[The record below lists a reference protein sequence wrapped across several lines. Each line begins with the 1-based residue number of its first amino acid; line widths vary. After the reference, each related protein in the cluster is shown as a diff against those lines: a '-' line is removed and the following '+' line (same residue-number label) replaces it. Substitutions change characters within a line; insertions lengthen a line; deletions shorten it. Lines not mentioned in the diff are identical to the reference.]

1 MNEKSLIIYFSRKG
15 NNYSTQ
21 GIKYIEIG
29 NTEVI
34 AKYIKEFTN
43 ADLFKVETVKEYPED
58 YMECTQVAQEEIDS
72 NARPELKEYLKDIS
86 EYDTI
91 YIGCPNWWGRM
102 PLAIYSALEGLDFSD
117 KTIKPFVTH
126 EGGGLGSAENELK
139 NLCKGATIQ
148 KGLSIRGSNVESSK
162 NTVKKW
168 IN

>member
-43 ADLFKVETVKEYPED
+43 ADLFKVETVKDYPED

-72 NARPELKEYLKDIS
+72 NTRPELKEYLKILVNMILYIS
-86 EYDTI
+86 DVQ
-91 YIGCPNWWGRM
+91 IGG
-102 PLAIYSALEGLDFSD
+102 
-117 KTIKPFVTH
+117 
-126 EGGGLGSAENELK
+126 
-139 NLCKGATIQ
+139 
-148 KGLSIRGSNVESSK
+148 VECH
-162 NTVKKW
+162 
-168 IN
+168 